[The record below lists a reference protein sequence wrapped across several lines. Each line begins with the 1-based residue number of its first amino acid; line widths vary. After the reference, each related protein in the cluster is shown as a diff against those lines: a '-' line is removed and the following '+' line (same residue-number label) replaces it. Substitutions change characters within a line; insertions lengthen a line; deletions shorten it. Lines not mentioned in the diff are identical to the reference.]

1 VKGRFDGQWVRL
13 GPGAES
19 LHEQGGY
26 GRREKTGLRLAPQEA
41 LYLMLKQ
48 KITVEGYGFDSFL
61 NHFADTPHIIRTFLV
76 YRDIRERGFVIQP
89 GPHDFRVF
97 RRGEK
102 PATGRSRYMVRVL
115 SERNPVDLAATA
127 AEATA
132 AANMRKSYVI
142 AVVDDE
148 GELTYYEV
156 TLQDPRGAADAGVE
170 ERHTGTIAGTTVLVH
185 APEGS
190 ALDDRWFGTRLD
202 GGRLLLSPTEAG
214 YLQERGSLSVTSHTL
229 DEFRTMMQEEDGEFV
244 EKMAVYRDLRKRG
257 FIPRTGYKFGHHFR
271 AYSGEKSHSELL
283 VHAVG
288 TPATRSMIDLSGSVR
303 LAHSVKKKM
312 LFATVHEEGIQYLA
326 FTRIKL

>member
-1 VKGRFDGQWVRL
+1 MKGRFDGRWVHL

-26 GRREKTGLRLAPQEA
+26 GRREERGLRLAPQEA

-48 KITVEGYGFDSFL
+48 KITVEGYDFDSFL
-61 NHFADTPHIIRTFLV
+61 NHFAGTPHIIRTFLV

-102 PATGRSRYMVRVL
+102 PSTGRSQYMVRVL
-115 SERNPVDLAATA
+115 SERNPVDLVATA

-156 TLQDPRGAADAGVE
+156 TCRDPRGMAEPAVE
-170 ERHTGTIAGTTVLVH
+170 ECHTGTIAGTTVLVH
-185 APEGS
+185 APSGS

-214 YLQERGSLSVTSHTL
+214 YLQEQGVLSVTTHSL
-229 DEFRTMMQEEDGEFV
+229 DGFRALMQEEDDEFT
-244 EKMAVYRDLRKRG
+244 EKMAVYRDLRGRG

-288 TPATRSMIDLSGSVR
+288 EPATRSMIDLSGSVR

-326 FTRIKL
+326 CTRIKL